1 MMKVMFVFSMLHR
14 GGIAL
19 AEADGYVARVP
30 CYRDLD
36 ERFLGDGIEGLGT
49 RLVAELVRAGAL
61 RIEDGFAR
69 PAMAR

>member
-14 GGIAL
+14 GGIAV
-19 AEADGYVARVP
+19 AQADAFVQGVA

-36 ERFLGDGIEGLGT
+36 ERFLGEGLDGLGK
-49 RLVAELVRAGAL
+49 RLVEQLVRAGAM

-69 PAMAR
+69 PSMAR